1 MPTPNPYAGPPEP
14 MPSYGDLAN
23 TTLDPNRGLSPFDKI
38 LLTAAGGVVIIG
50 STGLVVY
57 AVGNNVTGIGVADD
71 LILLPAASGGF
82 KLGTELILLR

>member
-1 MPTPNPYAGPPEP
+1 

-23 TTLDPNRGLSPFDKI
+23 PTLDPNRGLSPFDKI